1 MFKRAFITGGAKR
14 IGKGIV
20 EFLASEG
27 WSVVI
32 HVNKSVDAAKEL
44 VAELNLRFPNQE
56 FNMVSCDLVNWKES
70 ADFFEDII
78 NSFGPVD
85 LLINNASRYDSG
97 AISEATTIHLEE
109 MQAIHYFSP
118 YMMGK
123 VFKNRMK
130 QGQIINILDA
140 SICSNAT
147 SYSAYLLAKKNMGD
161 FTKMAALQW
170 APNFRVN
177 AIAPGPVLPAN
188 SPDSSTF
195 ESAVQATPLQR
206 EVSLEDLC
214 TALTYLINAN
224 SVTGQILFVD
234 SGQHLL

>member
-1 MFKRAFITGGAKR
+1 MLKKAFITGGAKR

-32 HVNKSVDAAKEL
+32 HVNKSVNEAEEL
-44 VAELNLRFPNQE
+44 VADLKTRYTTQE
-56 FNMVSCDLVNWKES
+56 FSVVSFDLVNWKDV
-70 ADFFEDII
+70 AAFFEGVL
-78 NSFGPVD
+78 NRFGPISLVV
-85 LLINNASRYDSG
+85 NNASKYDTGVITES
-97 AISEATTIHLEE
+97 TNDHLEE

-123 VFKNRMK
+123 VFKNGMEY
-130 QGQIINILDA
+130 GQIINILDA
-140 SICSNAT
+140 AICTNETA
-147 SYSAYLLAKKNMGD
+147 YSAYLLAKKSMAD

-188 SPDSSTF
+188 SPDNSNF
-195 ESAVQATPLQR
+195 ETVVLASPLKK
-206 EVSLEDLC
+206 EVSLSDLFE
-214 TALTYLINAN
+214 ALAYLINAN
-224 SVTGQILFVD
+224 SVTGQVLFVD